1 MTTEPHDD
9 GLEQRALRD
18 GLEQRALRDALD
30 VLAAVPAVRDDP
42 HAAHA
47 LAEVATGLQRPAS
60 LQSEQFARAAR
71 IVGSSLDFNEVLQ
84 NALGLAIEAM
94 HAERGL
100 LLLAESD
107 VPAALKEQSTGE
119 PGLAEDSSARQIA
132 ERVLR
137 SGEPLFTTD
146 AQADPNWTA
155 AQSSIVSL
163 HVRAVACVPLR
174 LRERVLGAIYV
185 DSRVIP
191 GVFKHGDRELL
202 IAIAHQAALA
212 AENARL
218 FGEERERASRLSE
231 LQGFQARLLEAIANG
246 VVTLSPRR
254 SITSFNR
261 AAEVTFG
268 VAATAMVGREAEA
281 IMQFLPELGEMLDL
295 FFDNGAVLLRAEVEG
310 RRRDGARLIAE
321 IRLTPLETA
330 EGVGVALVVTDVTRQ
345 RRLEEENEAERARA
359 EAIQKSFSRYLAPHV
374 VQSLV
379 NDPGS
384 VRLGGE
390 RRHATMLFAD
400 IRGFTS
406 LAATLPPE
414 RVVEILNTYFEV
426 AVRIVFE
433 FEGLLDKFYG
443 DGMMAVFGAPRARGD
458 DARRAVQ
465 AALAL
470 HDAVRDEIG
479 PRLDYPI
486 AVSIGLAS
494 GDVVAGHFGSQ
505 LRMDYTVIG
514 DAVNLAQG
522 LQHAAPPGAIYLD
535 EETYRLASPT
545 PRPFHR
551 LGARVKGRADLVA
564 VHALFPEGT
573 L

>member
-1 MTTEPHDD
+1 MTTEPSDD
-9 GLEQRALRD
+9 GDAE
-18 GLEQRALRDALD
+18 GALRDALSF
-30 VLAAVPAVRDDP
+30 LAALPGIRDDP
-42 HAAHA
+42 HATRA
-47 LAEVATGLQRPAS
+47 LAEVMSRLQPVTS
-60 LQSEQFARAAR
+60 LRSEQLARAAQ
-71 IVGSSLDFNEVLQ
+71 IIGSSLDAVEVLR
-84 NALGLAIEAM
+84 NALHLAIEAM
-94 HAERGL
+94 HAERGFL
-100 LLLAESD
+100 ILADSEA
-107 VPAALKEQSTGE
+107 PAALQDQ
-119 PGLAEDSSARQIA
+119 PGSETPLADDVLARQVA
-132 ERVLR
+132 ERVLQT
-137 SGEPLFTTD
+137 GEPIFTTD
-146 AQADPNWTA
+146 AQADPNWA
-155 AQSSIVSL
+155 GQASIVAL
-163 HVRAVACVPLR
+163 HVRAMACVPLR
-174 LRERVLGAIYV
+174 VHERGLGAIYV
-185 DSRVIP
+185 DARVIP
-191 GVFKHGDRELL
+191 GVFRQGDRELL

-218 FGEERERASRLSE
+218 FGAERERSTRLSA

-246 VVTLSPRR
+246 VVTLSSARR
-254 SITSFNR
+254 ITSFNR
-261 AAEVTFG
+261 AAEMTFG
-268 VAATAMVGREAEA
+268 VASNQMIGSSADTM
-281 IMQFLPELGEMLDL
+281 MQFLPEFGEMLDL

-310 RRRDGARLIAE
+310 ERSDGSRLTVE

-345 RRLEEENEAERARA
+345 RLLEEENQAERARA
-359 EAIQKSFSRYLAPHV
+359 EAIQRSFSRYLAPHV

-390 RRHATMLFAD
+390 RRLATMLFAD

-406 LAATLPPE
+406 LAATLAPE

-433 FEGLLDKFYG
+433 YEGLLDKFYG
-443 DGMMAVFGAPRARGD
+443 DGMMAVFGAPRARDD
-458 DARRAVQ
+458 DARRAVE

-470 HDAVRDEIG
+470 HDAVHAEIA

-486 AVSIGLAS
+486 AISIGLAT
-494 GDVVAGHFGSQ
+494 GEVVAGHFGSP

-522 LQHAAPPGAIYLD
+522 LQHAAPPGGIYVD

-545 PRPFHR
+545 ARPFHR
-551 LGARVKGRADLVA
+551 VGARVKGRTDLIA
-564 VHALFPEGT
+564 VHALFPEGS